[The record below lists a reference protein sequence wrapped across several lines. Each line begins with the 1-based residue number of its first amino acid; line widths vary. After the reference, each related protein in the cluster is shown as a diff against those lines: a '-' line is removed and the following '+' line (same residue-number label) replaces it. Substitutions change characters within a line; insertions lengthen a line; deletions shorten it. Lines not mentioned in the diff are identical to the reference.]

1 MKKTLLYTFC
11 LAAFAATAGAE
22 TYTVTAAADCSV
34 ATRTNIDAT
43 KAAGNDLILDTS
55 LAPEPSDPSAGYKTG
70 YYYVAAPTPTITSV
84 KATDGEAQG
93 YANIRSSLT
102 IDANTS
108 EAVTAMDSGGFTQTL
123 GTLTVTN
130 SSADYKKTDMKLV
143 ATDYFNVDNDTG
155 GPSGQDAIFTHYNG
169 TLQTKSVNVGVKA
182 GSGYTSKLTI
192 AADSYLR
199 WEGGADDKMTIGS
212 KSLGSGELNVNGT
225 LDVGGSIVIDQK
237 GSLNVAEGATLKMNN
252 RGLNIYSTN
261 AQING
266 ALNMSPGSTIYI
278 ATNSSLVMGENA
290 TFSSSGQ
297 LFNFKNHGSFV
308 YNHVNTSERHL
319 LLRKENIL
327 YAGSTTTVV
336 GRIDMA
342 GYDAGSYGIQKSTLE
357 IRNGAT
363 MTIKNADSSA
373 RDAKYMLWGNTQTDL
388 RQEDAIKDEN
398 GKGVRL
404 ASICNFNGNGNV
416 VNIYSKQTF
425 KDLYLNPSES
435 GNSLEINLMN
445 DTAKLI
451 FDSEETT
458 INISNGTSLKITG
471 FADNKVNIGTTA
483 ASYNNLVNA
492 LKDGRLEI
500 YDTSDKQVLAD
511 GIGIDSNGWLTM
523 TAVPEPAEWAA
534 IFGAIAL
541 GLAVYRRRK

>member
-34 ATRTNIDAT
+34 GKRTNIDAT

-55 LAPEPSDPSAGYKTG
+55 LAPAPSDPSAGYKTG
-70 YYYVAAPTPTITSV
+70 YYNVNGTTPSVTSV

-102 IDANTS
+102 IGANTS
-108 EAVTAMDSGGFTQTL
+108 AAATAMDTKGFTQTL

-130 SSADYKKTDMKLV
+130 SSADYKNTNMKLV
-143 ATDYFNVDNDTG
+143 ATDYFNVDNDAT
-155 GPSGQDAIFTHYNG
+155 GPSSQDALFTHYSG
-169 TLQTKSVNVGVKA
+169 SLAAKRVNVGVNA
-182 GSGYTSKLTI
+182 GRDYTSKLTI
-192 AADSYLR
+192 AADSRLR
-199 WEGGADDKMTIGS
+199 WDGTAMTIGS
-212 KSLGSGELNVNGT
+212 KSSGSGELNVNGT
-225 LDVGGSIVIDQK
+225 LDVGGSIYIDKQ
-237 GSLNVAEGATLKMNN
+237 GSLNVAEGATLVMNN

-266 ALNMSPGSTIYI
+266 ALSMSAGSGISI
-278 ATNSSLVMGENA
+278 DVNAALVMGENA

-297 LFNFKNHGSFV
+297 LFNFNNKGSFV
-308 YNHVNTSERHL
+308 YNHVNTNEKGL
-319 LLRKENIL
+319 MLRKTNAL

-342 GYDAGSYGIQKSTLE
+342 GYDAGSWGIQKSTLE
-357 IRNGAT
+357 IQNGAT
-363 MTIKNADSSA
+363 MTIKNADASA

-404 ASICNFNGNGNV
+404 ASCSNFNGNGNV
-416 VNIYSKQTF
+416 VNIYAKQTF
-425 KDLYLNPSES
+425 KDVFLNVSAE
-435 GNSLEINLMN
+435 GNLLEINLMN

-451 FDSEETT
+451 FDSEGTT
-458 INISNGTSLKITG
+458 INISSGTTLKIKG
-471 FADNKVNIGTTA
+471 FADNRVNIGTTA
-483 ASYNNLVNA
+483 ASYNNLLAA

-500 YDTSDKQVLAD
+500 YDTSDKQLLAD
-511 GIGIDSNGWLTM
+511 VIGIDSNGWLTM

-541 GLAVYRRRK
+541 GLALYRRRK

>member
-22 TYTVTAAADCSV
+22 TYTVTADADCN
-34 ATRTNIDAT
+34 AGKRTIIDAT

-55 LAPEPSDPSAGYKTG
+55 LVSDPSAGYKTG
-70 YYYVAAPTPTITSV
+70 YYNVVGTTPSVTSV

-93 YANIRSSLT
+93 YANIRSSLS
-102 IDANTS
+102 IGVNTS
-108 EAVTAMDSGGFTQTL
+108 EAVTAMDSRGFTQTL
-123 GTLTVTN
+123 GTLTVMN
-130 SSADYKKTDMKLV
+130 SSADYKKTNMKLV

-155 GPSGQDAIFTHYNG
+155 GLSSQDALFTHYNG
-169 TLQTKSVNVGVKA
+169 TLQAKSVNVGVKA

-192 AADSYLR
+192 AADSRLR
-199 WEGGADDKMTIGS
+199 WEGSANDKMTIGS
-212 KSLGSGELNVNGT
+212 KSSGSGELNVNGT
-225 LDVGGSIVIDQK
+225 LDVGGSIYIDKQ
-237 GSLNVAEGATLKMNN
+237 GSLNVAEGATLVMNN

-266 ALNMSPGSTIYI
+266 ALSMSAGSGINI
-278 ATNSSLVMGENA
+278 DVNASLVMGENA

-297 LFNFKNHGSFV
+297 LFNFKNKGSFV
-308 YNHVNTSERHL
+308 YNHVNTNEKGL
-319 LLRKENIL
+319 MLRKTNAL

-357 IRNGAT
+357 IQSGAT
-363 MTIKNADSSA
+363 MTIKNADSSN

-404 ASICNFNGNGNV
+404 ASCSNFKDSGNV
-416 VNIYSKQTF
+416 VNIYAKQTF
-425 KDLYLNPSES
+425 KDLFLNVSAE
-435 GNSLEINLMN
+435 GNLLEINLMN

-451 FDSEETT
+451 FDSEGTT

-471 FADNKVNIGTTA
+471 FADNKVNIGTAA
-483 ASYNNLVNA
+483 ASYNNLVSA

-511 GIGIDSNGWLTM
+511 VIGIDSNGWLTM

>member
-34 ATRTNIDAT
+34 GKRTDIDAT

-55 LAPEPSDPSAGYKTG
+55 LAPAPSDPSAGYKTG
-70 YYYVAAPTPTITSV
+70 YYNVVGTTPSVTSV
-84 KATDGEAQG
+84 KATDGEALG

-102 IDANTS
+102 IGVNTS
-108 EAVTAMDSGGFTQTL
+108 AAATAMDTKGFTQTL

-130 SSADYKKTDMKLV
+130 SSADYKNTNMKLV
-143 ATDYFNVDNDTG
+143 ATDYFNVDNDTK
-155 GPSGQDAIFTHYNG
+155 GPSSQDALFTHYIG
-169 TLQTKSVNVGVKA
+169 TLQAKSVNVGVNA

-192 AADSYLR
+192 AADSRLR
-199 WEGGADDKMTIGS
+199 WDGTAMTIGS
-212 KSLGSGELNVNGT
+212 KSSGSGELNVNGT
-225 LDVGGSIVIDQK
+225 LNVGGSIYIDKQ
-237 GSLNVAEGATLKMNN
+237 GSLNVAEGAALVMNN
-252 RGLNIYSTN
+252 MGLNIYSTN

-266 ALNMSPGSTIYI
+266 ALSMSAGSGIYI
-278 ATNSSLVMGENA
+278 RANSSLVMGENA
-290 TFSSSGQ
+290 TFASSGQ
-297 LFNFKNHGSFV
+297 LFNFKNYGSFE
-308 YNHVNTSERHL
+308 YKHVNTSDKHL
-319 LLRKENIL
+319 MLRKTNVL

-357 IRNGAT
+357 IQSGAT
-363 MTIKNADSSA
+363 MTIKNADSSN

-404 ASICNFNGNGNV
+404 ASCSNFKDSGNV
-416 VNIYSKQTF
+416 VNIYAKQTF
-425 KDLYLNPSES
+425 KDLFLNVSAE
-435 GNSLEINLMN
+435 GNLLEINLMN

-451 FDSEETT
+451 FDSEGTT

-471 FADNKVNIGTTA
+471 FADNKVNIGTAA
-483 ASYNNLVNA
+483 ASYNNLVSA

-511 GIGIDSNGWLTM
+511 VIGIDSNGWLTM

-541 GLAVYRRRK
+541 GLALYRRRK

>member
-22 TYTVTAAADCSV
+22 TYTVTADADCN
-34 ATRTNIDAT
+34 AGKRTIIDAT

-55 LAPEPSDPSAGYKTG
+55 LVSDPSAGYKTG
-70 YYYVAAPTPTITSV
+70 YYNVVGTTPSVTSV

-93 YANIRSSLT
+93 YANIRSSLS
-102 IDANTS
+102 IGVNTS
-108 EAVTAMDSGGFTQTL
+108 EAVTAMDSRGFTQTL
-123 GTLTVTN
+123 GTLTVMN
-130 SSADYKKTDMKLV
+130 SSADYKKTNMKLV

-155 GPSGQDAIFTHYNG
+155 GPSSQDALFTHYNG
-169 TLQTKSVNVGVKA
+169 TLQAKSVNVGVKA

-192 AADSYLR
+192 AADSRLR
-199 WEGGADDKMTIGS
+199 WEGSANDKMTIGS

-225 LDVGGSIVIDQK
+225 LDVGGSIYIDKQ
-237 GSLNVAEGATLKMNN
+237 GSLNVAEGATLVMNN

-266 ALNMSPGSTIYI
+266 ALSMSAGSNINI
-278 ATNSSLVMGENA
+278 DVNAALVMGENA

-297 LFNFKNHGSFV
+297 LFNFKNKGSFV
-308 YNHVNTSERHL
+308 YNHVNTNEKGL
-319 LLRKENIL
+319 MLRKTNAL

-357 IRNGAT
+357 IQSGAT
-363 MTIKNADSSA
+363 MTIKNADASA

-404 ASICNFNGNGNV
+404 ASCSNFKDSGNV
-416 VNIYSKQTF
+416 VNIYAKQTF
-425 KDLYLNPSES
+425 KDLFLNVSAE
-435 GNSLEINLMN
+435 GNLLEINLMN

-451 FDSEETT
+451 FDSEGTT

-471 FADNKVNIGTTA
+471 FADNKVNIGTAA
-483 ASYNNLVNA
+483 ASYNNLVSA

-511 GIGIDSNGWLTM
+511 VIGIDSNGWLTI

-541 GLAVYRRRK
+541 GLALYRRRK

>member
-34 ATRTNIDAT
+34 GKRTNIDAT

-55 LAPEPSDPSAGYKTG
+55 LAPAPSAGYKTG
-70 YYYVAAPTPTITSV
+70 YYNVNGTTPSVTSV

-108 EAVTAMDSGGFTQTL
+108 EAVTAMDSRGFTQTL

-130 SSADYKKTDMKLV
+130 SSADYKKTNMKLV

-155 GPSGQDAIFTHYNG
+155 GPSSQDALFTHYNG
-169 TLQTKSVNVGVKA
+169 TLQAKSVNVGVKA

-192 AADSYLR
+192 AADSRLR
-199 WEGGADDKMTIGS
+199 WDGTAMTIGS
-212 KSLGSGELNVNGT
+212 KSSGSGELNVNGA
-225 LDVGGSIVIDQK
+225 LDVGGSIYIDKQ
-237 GSLNVAEGATLKMNN
+237 GSLNVAEGATLVMNN

-266 ALNMSPGSTIYI
+266 ALSMSAGSGIYI
-278 ATNSSLVMGENA
+278 DVNAALVMGENA

-297 LFNFKNHGSFV
+297 LFNFKNKGSFV
-308 YNHVNTSERHL
+308 YNHVNTSEKHL
-319 LLRKENIL
+319 MLRKTNAL

-357 IRNGAT
+357 IQNGAT
-363 MTIKNADSSA
+363 MTIKNADASA

-404 ASICNFNGNGNV
+404 ASCSNFNGNGNV
-416 VNIYSKQTF
+416 VNIYAKQTF
-425 KDLYLNPSES
+425 KDVFLNVSAE
-435 GNSLEINLMN
+435 GNLLEINLMN

-451 FDSEETT
+451 FDSEGTT
-458 INISNGTSLKITG
+458 INISSGTALKIKG
-471 FADNKVNIGTTA
+471 FADNRVNIGTTA
-483 ASYNNLVNA
+483 ASYNNLLAA

-500 YDTSDKQVLAD
+500 YDTSDKQLLAD
-511 GIGIDSNGWLTM
+511 VIGIDSNGWLTI

-541 GLAVYRRRK
+541 GLALYRRRK

>member
-34 ATRTNIDAT
+34 SKRTNIDAT

-55 LAPEPSDPSAGYKTG
+55 LAPAPSDPSAGYKTG
-70 YYYVAAPTPTITSV
+70 YYNVNGTTPTITSV
-84 KATDGEAQG
+84 KATDGEALG

-102 IDANTS
+102 IGVNTS
-108 EAVTAMDSGGFTQTL
+108 AAATTMDTKGFTQTL

-130 SSADYKKTDMKLV
+130 SSADYKNTNMKLV
-143 ATDYFNVDNDTG
+143 ATDYFNVDNDAKG
-155 GPSGQDAIFTHYNG
+155 GPSSQDALFTHYNG
-169 TLQTKSVNVGVKA
+169 TLAAKSVNVGVNA

-192 AADSYLR
+192 AADSHLR
-199 WEGGADDKMTIGS
+199 WDGTAMTIGS
-212 KSLGSGELNVNGT
+212 KSSGSGELNVNGT
-225 LDVGGSIVIDQK
+225 LNVGGSIYIDKQ
-237 GSLNVAEGATLKMNN
+237 GSLNVAEGATLVMNN

-266 ALNMSPGSTIYI
+266 ALSMSAGSSINI
-278 ATNSSLVMGENA
+278 DVNAALVMGENA

-297 LFNFKNHGSFV
+297 LFNFKNKGSFV
-308 YNHVNTSERHL
+308 YNHVNTTEKHL
-319 LLRKENIL
+319 MLRKTNAL

-336 GRIDMA
+336 GRIGMA

-357 IRNGAT
+357 IQSGAT
-363 MTIKNADSSA
+363 MTIKNADSSK

-404 ASICNFNGNGNV
+404 ASCSNFNGNGNV
-416 VNIYSKQTF
+416 VNIYAKQTF
-425 KDLYLNPSES
+425 KDVFLNVSEK
-435 GNSLEINLMN
+435 GNLLEINLMN

-451 FDSEETT
+451 FDSEGTT
-458 INISNGTSLKITG
+458 INISSGTALKIKG
-471 FADNKVNIGTTA
+471 FADNRVNIGTKA
-483 ASYNNLVNA
+483 ESYNNLLAA

-511 GIGIDSNGWLTM
+511 VIGIDSNGWLTM

>member
-34 ATRTNIDAT
+34 GNRTNIDAT

-55 LAPEPSDPSAGYKTG
+55 LAPAPSDPSAGYKTG
-70 YYYVAAPTPTITSV
+70 YYNVNGTTPTITSV
-84 KATDGEAQG
+84 KATDGEALG

-102 IDANTS
+102 IGVNTS
-108 EAVTAMDSGGFTQTL
+108 AAATAMDTKGFTQTF

-130 SSADYKKTDMKLV
+130 SSADYKNTNMKLV
-143 ATDYFNVDNDTG
+143 ATDYFNVDNDTK
-155 GPSGQDAIFTHYNG
+155 GPSSQDALFTHYNG
-169 TLQTKSVNVGVKA
+169 TLAAKSVNVGVNA

-192 AADSYLR
+192 AADSRLR
-199 WEGGADDKMTIGS
+199 WDGTAMTIGS
-212 KSLGSGELNVNGT
+212 KSSGSGELNVNGT
-225 LDVGGSIVIDQK
+225 LNVGGSIYIDKQ
-237 GSLNVAEGATLKMNN
+237 GSLNVAEGATLVMNN
-252 RGLNIYSTN
+252 MGLNIYSTN

-266 ALNMSPGSTIYI
+266 ALNMSAGSGIYI
-278 ATNSSLVMGENA
+278 RANSSLVMGENA
-290 TFSSSGQ
+290 TFASSGQ
-297 LFNFKNHGSFV
+297 LFNFKNYGSFV
-308 YNHVNTSERHL
+308 YNHVNTSDKHL
-319 LLRKENIL
+319 MLRKTNVL

-336 GRIDMA
+336 GRIDMS

-357 IRNGAT
+357 IQSGAT

-404 ASICNFNGNGNV
+404 ASCSNFKDSGNV
-416 VNIYSKQTF
+416 VNIYAKQTF
-425 KDLYLNPSES
+425 KDLFLNVSAE
-435 GNSLEINLMN
+435 GNLLEINLMN

-451 FDSEETT
+451 FDSEGTT

-471 FADNKVNIGTTA
+471 FADNKVNIGTAA
-483 ASYNNLVNA
+483 ASYNNLLAA

-511 GIGIDSNGWLTM
+511 VIGIDSNGWLTM